1 MAEGKMSKKL
11 QVSGNGLQNG
21 SATGAG
27 PVQPALPVLPQP
39 ASRLERWLPGLLVAR
54 NYRRAWLPN
63 ALAAGLALTALLIP
77 VGMGY
82 AQVAGLPPVHGL
94 YATMVPL
101 IVYAIFGPSRILVVG
116 PDSALAG
123 MIAATVLPLAVGS
136 PDQIPS
142 LAAMLGLLT
151 GVMCIIGGLAR
162 LGFVTD
168 LLSKPIRYGY
178 LNGIALT
185 VLVGQLPKLF
195 GFSVPAVSFIP
206 DTLGFLRGVAAGK
219 TNPAALAI
227 GLACLAIILGLKRW
241 LPKVPGV
248 LVAVVVATAASAAAD
263 LAARAGVSVVGPL
276 PQGLPSL
283 TFPAVS
289 FSDLKPLAAGAIA
302 IALVAFAETSV
313 LSRVYAMR
321 GGYRA
326 DTNRELIAL
335 GAADLATGLF
345 QGFPISSSAT
355 RTPVAE
361 SAGSKTQLTGVVG
374 AIAIGLLLVF
384 LPGLLQALPTAAL
397 AAVVISA
404 LLGLVELPELVR
416 IYRLRRIEFAISL
429 VCFLGVVRFGIIEGV
444 FLAVGVALLRLVWQA
459 WHPHFAVLGRVQG
472 VKGYHDISRHPE
484 ARRIPGLVLFRWDAP
499 LFFANA
505 EAFRDDVIRA
515 VTEAPTP
522 TRWVV
527 VAAEPVTDV
536 DITAADALADL
547 HAELTRSGVDLCFA
561 EMKGPVKDRLK
572 RYGLFAQVGPDL
584 FFPTIGAAVDAYLRE
599 TGVKWLDWEE
609 AGGGEWGHVG

>member
-1 MAEGKMSKKL
+1 
-11 QVSGNGLQNG
+11 
-21 SATGAG
+21 
-27 PVQPALPVLPQP
+27 
-39 ASRLERWLPGLLVAR
+39 
-54 NYRRAWLPN
+54 
-63 ALAAGLALTALLIP
+63 
-77 VGMGY
+77 
-82 AQVAGLPPVHGL
+82 
-94 YATMVPL
+94 
-101 IVYAIFGPSRILVVG
+101 
-116 PDSALAG
+116 
-123 MIAATVLPLAVGS
+123 VLPLAVGR
-136 PDQIPS
+136 PDQVPA

-151 GVMCIIGGLAR
+151 GVICIIGGLAR

-195 GFSVPAVSFIP
+195 GFSVHAVSFIP

-227 GLACLAIILGLKRW
+227 GLACLAIILGMKRW

-248 LVAVVVATAASAAAD
+248 LVSVIVATAVSAAAD
-263 LAARAGVSVVGPL
+263 LATRAGVPVVGPL
-276 PQGLPSL
+276 PQGLPTL
-283 TFPAVS
+283 AFPVVTWT
-289 FSDLKPLAAGAIA
+289 DMKPLLAGALA

-321 GGYRA
+321 GGYRS
-326 DTNRELIAL
+326 DTNREMIAL

-361 SAGSKTQLTGVVG
+361 SSGARTQLTGVVS
-374 AIAIGLLLVF
+374 ALAVGLLLV
-384 LPGLLQALPTAAL
+384 LAPGLLQSLPTAAL

-404 LLGLVELPELVR
+404 LLALVEVPGVVR
-416 IYRLRRIEFAISL
+416 IYRLRRTEFAIAL
-429 VCFLGVVRFGIIEGV
+429 LCFLGVVLFGIIEGV
-444 FLAVGVALLRLVWQA
+444 FVAVGVALLHLVWQA
-459 WHPHFAVLGRVQG
+459 WRPHYAVLGRVQG
-472 VKGYHDISRHPE
+472 VKGYHDISRHPD

-505 EAFRDDVIRA
+505 EAFHDDVLRA
-515 VTEAPTP
+515 VSDAPTP
-522 TRWVV
+522 TRRVV

-536 DITAADALADL
+536 DITAADVVADL
-547 HAELTRSGVDLCFA
+547 HAELTTAGVELCFA

-572 RYGLFAQVGPDL
+572 RYGLFTQVGSGR
-584 FFPTIGAAVDAYLRE
+584 FFPTIGAAVDGYLQE
-599 TGVKWLDWEE
+599 TGVRWLDWEE
-609 AGGGEWGHVG
+609 AGVEEWGDVGTLER

>member
-1 MAEGKMSKKL
+1 
-11 QVSGNGLQNG
+11 
-21 SATGAG
+21 
-27 PVQPALPVLPQP
+27 
-39 ASRLERWLPGLLVAR
+39 
-54 NYRRAWLPN
+54 
-63 ALAAGLALTALLIP
+63 LAAGLALTALLIP

-82 AQVAGLPPVHGL
+82 AQVAGLPPVYGL

-123 MIAATVLPLAVGS
+123 MIAATVLPLAVGR
-136 PDQIPS
+136 PDQVPA
-142 LAAMLGLLT
+142 LAAMLALLT
-151 GVMCIIGGLAR
+151 GAFCIVGGLAR

-195 GFSVPAVSFIP
+195 GFSIHAVSFIP
-206 DTLGFLRGVAAGK
+206 DVVAFARGVAAGK

-227 GLACLAIILGLKRW
+227 GLACLAIILGMKRW

-248 LVAVVVATAASAAAD
+248 LVAVIAATAVSAAAG
-263 LAARAGVSVVGPL
+263 LATRAGVPVVGAL
-276 PQGLPSL
+276 PRGLPSFVL
-283 TFPAVS
+283 PTVQWG
-289 FSDLKPLAAGAIA
+289 DMKPLAAGAIA

-313 LSRVYAMR
+313 LSRVYAAR

-326 DTNRELIAL
+326 DTNRELVAL
-335 GAADLATGLF
+335 GAADLATGLL

-361 SAGSKTQLTGVVG
+361 SAGAKTQVTGVVG

-404 LLGLVELPELVR
+404 LLGLVEVPELIR
-416 IYRLRRIEFAISL
+416 IYRLRRIEFIIAL
-429 VCFLGVVRFGIIEGV
+429 LCFLGVVLFGIIEGV
-444 FLAVGVALLRLVWQA
+444 FVAVGVALLRLVWQA
-459 WHPHFAVLGRVQG
+459 WHPHFAVLGRVQNL
-472 VKGYHDISRHPE
+472 KGYHDITRHPE
-484 ARRIPGLVLFRWDAP
+484 GRRIPGLVLFRWDAP

-505 EAFRDDVIRA
+505 ESFHDDVLRA
-515 VTEAPTP
+515 VADAPTP
-522 TRWVV
+522 TRRVV

-536 DITAADALADL
+536 DITAADTLADL
-547 HAELTRSGVDLCFA
+547 LDALTAAGVELCFA

-572 RYGLFAQVGPDL
+572 RYGLFTQVGPDR
-584 FFPTIGAAVDAYLRE
+584 FFTTIGAAVDAYLRE
-599 TGVKWLDWEE
+599 TGVRWIDWEE
-609 AGGGEWGHVG
+609 AGGGEWGAIERV

>member
-1 MAEGKMSKKL
+1 M
-11 QVSGNGLQNG
+11 
-21 SATGAG
+21 
-27 PVQPALPVLPQP
+27 
-39 ASRLERWLPGLLVAR
+39 
-54 NYRRAWLPN
+54 
-63 ALAAGLALTALLIP
+63 
-77 VGMGY
+77 
-82 AQVAGLPPVHGL
+82 
-94 YATMVPL
+94 
-101 IVYAIFGPSRILVVG
+101 
-116 PDSALAG
+116 
-123 MIAATVLPLAVGS
+123 
-136 PDQIPS
+136 
-142 LAAMLGLLT
+142 
-151 GVMCIIGGLAR
+151 
-162 LGFVTD
+162 
-168 LLSKPIRYGY
+168 
-178 LNGIALT
+178 
-185 VLVGQLPKLF
+185 
-195 GFSVPAVSFIP
+195 
-206 DTLGFLRGVAAGK
+206 
-219 TNPAALAI
+219 
-227 GLACLAIILGLKRW
+227 
-241 LPKVPGV
+241 
-248 LVAVVVATAASAAAD
+248 
-263 LAARAGVSVVGPL
+263 
-276 PQGLPSL
+276 
-283 TFPAVS
+283 
-289 FSDLKPLAAGAIA
+289 KPLAAGAIA

-429 VCFLGVVRFGIIEGV
+429 VCFLGVVLFGIIEGV

-459 WHPHFAVLGRVQG
+459 WLPHFAVLGRVQG

-484 ARRIPGLVLFRWDAP
+484 ARRVPGLVLFRWDAP